1 MTTPD
6 PSDETFDRIIRKL
19 DGLIE
24 SHYEEKVAHR
34 SVGIV
39 PRRLR
44 LRDAE
49 VLWAITKPDANGL
62 NAMMCRGVDR
72 GVITDDEVDDL
83 AAADIITLAHS
94 AEGVEVFVVAE
105 VSTTL
110 HDRDVDR
117 GRERADI
124 IRRLG
129 NRVSL
134 PAVIGS
140 EISEA
145 IRERAAA
152 ADVHVIHYEYHPR

>member
-1 MTTPD
+1 MTTLD
-6 PSDETFDRIIRKL
+6 PSDETFDRVIRQL

-49 VLWAITKPDANGL
+49 VLLAITKPEANRL
-62 NAMMCRGVDR
+62 NAMMCRGA
-72 GVITDDEVDDL
+72 ITDDEADNL
-83 AAADIITLAHS
+83 AAADIIMLAHS

-105 VSTTL
+105 VSNTL

-117 GRERADI
+117 ARERVES

-129 NRVSL
+129 NRGSL

-140 EISEA
+140 EISNA

-152 ADVHVIHYEYHPR
+152 ADVHVIHYEYDLPR

>member
-1 MTTPD
+1 MTIPD
-6 PSDETFDRIIRKL
+6 PSDEIFDRVIRQL

-39 PRRLR
+39 SRRLP
-44 LRDAE
+44 LHDAE
-49 VLWAITKPDANGL
+49 ALWAITKPEANGL

-72 GVITDDEVDDL
+72 GAITDGEADDL
-83 AAADIITLAHS
+83 AAADIIMLAHS

-105 VSTTL
+105 VSNTL

-117 GRERADI
+117 ARERADI

-140 EISEA
+140 EISNA

-152 ADVHVIHYEYHPR
+152 ADVHVIHYEYDLR

>member
-6 PSDETFDRIIRKL
+6 PSDETFDRITRKL

-24 SHYEEKVAHR
+24 SHYEEKVVHR

-72 GVITDDEVDDL
+72 GVITDDEVDDP
-83 AAADIITLAHS
+83 AAADIIMLAHS

-117 GRERADI
+117 ARERADI

-140 EISEA
+140 EISDA
-145 IRERAAA
+145 IRERAPA
-152 ADVHVIHYEYHPR
+152 ADVHVIHYEYDLR

>member
-6 PSDETFDRIIRKL
+6 PSDEIFDRVIRQL

-24 SHYEEKVAHR
+24 SHYEEKGPHR
-34 SVGIV
+34 SVGTV
-39 PRRLR
+39 SCRLR
-44 LRDAE
+44 VRDAE
-49 VLWAITKPDANGL
+49 VLWAIAMPEANGL
-62 NAMMCRGVDR
+62 NAMMYRGVDR
-72 GVITDDEVDDL
+72 GVITDDEADDL
-83 AAADIITLAHS
+83 AAADIIMLAHS
-94 AEGVEVFVVAE
+94 AEAVE

-117 GRERADI
+117 ARERADI

-134 PAVIGS
+134 LAVIGS
-140 EISEA
+140 EISDV

-152 ADVHVIHYEYHPR
+152 AAVHMIHYEYDPR

>member
-6 PSDETFDRIIRKL
+6 PSDETFDRVIPQL
-19 DGLIE
+19 DGFIE

-44 LRDAE
+44 LGDAE
-49 VLWAITKPDANGL
+49 VLWAITKPEANRL

-72 GVITDDEVDDL
+72 GVITDDEEDDL
-83 AAADIITLAHS
+83 AAADTIMLAHS
-94 AEGVEVFVVAE
+94 AEVVEVFVVTE
-105 VSTTL
+105 VCATL
-110 HDRDVDR
+110 YDRDVDR
-117 GRERADI
+117 ARERADI
-124 IRRLG
+124 IRRLA

-140 EISEA
+140 EISDA

-152 ADVHVIHYEYHPR
+152 AAVHMIHYEYDPR